1 MEDILRESA
10 KEAARADAAR
20 QKQLQQQRQDV
31 VAAVTKAALQQ
42 LVPSNATSPELR
54 FASPPLEEAELGDD
68 GWNSAAADSSRGLA
82 LEAAAADAVV
92 ERMFSALDADGDG
105 VITSDELRKALTSG
119 EFEEELGSLVGAAA
133 PAAEELRFSSPPP
146 QAEPEVAAAA
156 VAAAPPRSS
165 GRAAAPAEERTEEE
179 PVSSSPTPAA
189 AAAPATAEV
198 ERMFSALDAD
208 GDGVVTSDE
217 LRKALTSGEF
227 GESGTEQTVDELRA
241 QLRAQLEHSS
251 SAPPAADDEPAPSS
265 SIHSSRSGSPTTRAV
280 MMARHASPPRQAV
293 ARSPMRISPTV
304 RRRRTDADQRRRKL
318 VYSPGGPAVQRG
330 ETPPTAEG
338 YRSPRERN
346 RVKLVE
352 AMEYAEFD
360 GRQQHWRTRKQRL
373 EEEGRSPQVRQTQ
386 LSEASMCIYQV

>member
-1 MEDILRESA
+1 
-10 KEAARADAAR
+10 
-20 QKQLQQQRQDV
+20 
-31 VAAVTKAALQQ
+31 
-42 LVPSNATSPELR
+42 
-54 FASPPLEEAELGDD
+54 LEEAELGDD

-92 ERMFSALDADGDG
+92 ERMFSALDANGDG

-119 EFEEELGSLVGAAA
+119 EFEEELGSLVVAAA

-189 AAAPATAEV
+189 AATAEV
-198 ERMFSALDAD
+198 ERMFSVLDAD

-386 LSEASMCIYQV
+386 LSFHVHIPGINDQFTMTGLCWDKHREYSQKKMVFGRAGLA